1 MEQAM
6 KTRYQL
12 HVERWGVK
20 GVGCGS
26 ELCPTA
32 RNIVLARGKLPSDI
46 TFVGEASGESENL
59 RGRPFIGPAGQLLDE
74 IIERAGL
81 NSYRLSWTNLVGC
94 IPRDPEGGKLREPDE
109 ASIRCCAPR
118 LREFLLELARP
129 VILVRV
135 GRVAERWLDP
145 AYPKSVWGE
154 GVNRPYKNDKELP
167 FRVVD
172 IEHPASIIRDTVA
185 RRGIKVQRCVV
196 TLAAAADEY
205 IEAPR
210 SHEQRT

>member
-1 MEQAM
+1 M

-12 HVERWGVK
+12 HLERWGAK

-32 RNIVLARGKLPSDI
+32 RNVVLARGKLPSDI
-46 TFVGEASGESENL
+46 TFTGEAPGESENL
-59 RGRPFIGPAGQLLDE
+59 RGSPFIGPAGQLLDE

-81 NSYRLSWTNLVGC
+81 TQYRLSWTNLVGC

-145 AYPKSVWGE
+145 RYPKSIWGE
-154 GVNRPYKNDKELP
+154 GANRPYKHDSELP

-210 SHEQRT
+210 SQGQRI

>member
-1 MEQAM
+1 MP

-20 GVGCGS
+20 GAGCGS
-26 ELCPTA
+26 ELCSTA

-59 RGRPFIGPAGQLLDE
+59 RGSPFIGPAGQLLDE

-81 NSYRLSWTNLVGC
+81 TQYRLSWTNLVGC

-154 GVNRPYKNDKELP
+154 GVKRPYKSGKDLP

-205 IEAPR
+205 LEAPK
-210 SHEQRT
+210 SQEQRT

>member
-1 MEQAM
+1 MA

-12 HVERWGVK
+12 HLDRWGVK

-32 RNIVLARGKLPSDI
+32 RNVVLARGRLPSDI
-46 TFVGEASGESENL
+46 TFTGEAPGESENL
-59 RGRPFIGPAGQLLDE
+59 RGSPFIGPAGQLLDE

-81 NSYRLSWTNLVGC
+81 TQYRLSWTNLVGC

-118 LREFLLELARP
+118 LREFLLEMAKP

-135 GRVAERWLDP
+135 GQVAKRWLNP
-145 AYPKSVWGE
+145 AYPRSVWGK
-154 GVNRPYKNDKELP
+154 GVNRPYKHDSELP

-205 IEAPR
+205 IEAPG
-210 SHEQRT
+210 SQEQRT